1 MDELLQNDLN
11 IPVSKDE
18 ADEAELIKKIRIG
31 LAIIF
36 AAIAGVWSYSA
47 NRFRYDEI
55 LLFIGVG
62 ALVGYCLGMV
72 YHGTLKYLKQ
82 KEDASK

>member
-18 ADEAELIKKIRIG
+18 ADEAELIKKIRTG

-55 LLFIGVG
+55 LIFIGVG

-72 YHGTLKYLKQ
+72 YHSTLKYLKQ